1 MESKSE
7 EQMTFWEHVE
17 VFRKVVFRCL
27 AVWAV
32 CTIGAFCFKDT
43 LFAVLFAPS
52 ESDFV
57 LYSRL
62 CQIAERIGWPS
73 LCPGDFQAQFI
84 NTELASQF
92 MVHLQV
98 AMIMG
103 CIVAFPYLLIQLY
116 GFVAPAL
123 YRQEKRYSMLL
134 IFFGVVLFA
143 LGVLLN
149 YFVIFP
155 FAFRFLSTYQVQEA
169 VVNQIALKSYIS
181 TLLVL
186 SLLMGILFEI
196 PIVAYF
202 LAKLGIVDKPMM
214 TQYRKHAF
222 VVLCILAAVITPTA
236 DIFTLLLV
244 TVPLYCLYEVSIWV
258 VARTT
263 NRKPSSNPLQ

>member
-1 MESKSE
+1 MGKMFE
-7 EQMTFWEHVE
+7 ERMTFWEHVE
-17 VFRKVVFRCL
+17 VFRKVLFRCL

-32 CTIGAFCFKDT
+32 CAIGAFCFKDT
-43 LFAVLFAPS
+43 LFSVLFAPS
-52 ESDFV
+52 EADFV
-57 LYSRL
+57 LYRGVCKL
-62 CQIAERIGWPS
+62 ADWIGWQS

-98 AMIMG
+98 ALLVG
-103 CIVAFPYLLIQLY
+103 CLVAFPYMLIQLY

-123 YRQEKRYSMLL
+123 YQQEKRYSVLL
-134 IFFGVVLFA
+134 IFFGVLLFA

-186 SLLMGILFEI
+186 SLLLGILFEI

-202 LAKLGIVDKPMM
+202 LAKLGIVNKTMM
-214 TQYRKHAF
+214 TQYRKHTF

-244 TVPLYCLYEVSIWV
+244 TVPLYFLYEVSIWV
-258 VARTT
+258 VARTG
-263 NRKPSSNPLQ
+263 KE